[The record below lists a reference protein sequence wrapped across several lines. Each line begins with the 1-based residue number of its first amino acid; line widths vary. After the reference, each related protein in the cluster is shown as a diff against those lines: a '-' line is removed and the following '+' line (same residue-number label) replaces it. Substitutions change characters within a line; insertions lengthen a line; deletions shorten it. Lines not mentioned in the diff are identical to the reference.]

1 MNHSVRQRVFSMGL
15 KRKSGDIYSKL
26 TNKILFSRTSKSTTT
41 ITSIVK
47 SRGLEVSYIAVLF
60 IFSAGIINGL
70 LEGPRLPEGYVIF
83 PQNGI
88 QTASESI
95 VYIFAMVMGTVGF
108 YSMYLGARES
118 SKRRISDFYIMIGFA
133 SVLVAIFLSL
143 YIFSI
148 KV

>member
-1 MNHSVRQRVFSMGL
+1 MGL

-26 TNKILFSRTSKSTTT
+26 TSKILFSSISKSTAT
-41 ITSIVK
+41 ITDIVK
-47 SRGLEVSYIAVLF
+47 SSGLAVSYITILF

-70 LEGPRLPEGYVIF
+70 IEGSRLPGGYVIF
-83 PQNGI
+83 PQGGI

-95 VYIFAMVMGTVGF
+95 VYLFTMVMGTAGF
-108 YSMYLGARES
+108 YFIYLGARES
-118 SKRRISDFYIMIGFA
+118 SKRRISDFYMMFGFS